1 MELLAIRALRLV
13 GSAAA
18 RVLKRSR
25 LSSSCP
31 PGLLPLA
38 ALTLGLLVM
47 VAGGCAL
54 FTCQPISV
62 VVAEKQERQRV
73 DIAPTGFRTDETG
86 RVEEIETVRVVRT
99 YWVRSEEGRWYSISA
114 AEFEGTQVGQR
125 LEVCR

>member
-1 MELLAIRALRLV
+1 
-13 GSAAA
+13 
-18 RVLKRSR
+18 
-25 LSSSCP
+25 
-31 PGLLPLA
+31 
-38 ALTLGLLVM
+38 M

-99 YWVRSEEGRWYSISA
+99 YWIRSEEGRWYSISA
-114 AEFEGTQVGQR
+114 AEFEAAQVGQR
-125 LEVCR
+125 IEVCR